1 MKTPVLKIL
10 CLLGLQLGLLL
21 GLQPDAA
28 QALTLEQRLFDQA
41 WRVVSQAYVDD
52 TFNDQNW
59 WAVRQ
64 TVLSQ
69 PLADRAQTYDV
80 VREMLDSLGDPFTRL
95 LEPEEYRNLQMTT
108 SGALTGVGL
117 QIASDR
123 TNGQV
128 IVIAPIAG
136 SPAERAGLHPG
147 DHIQAIDG
155 QPTDDLSLDE
165 AASLMRG
172 PQGTTVRLTVNRW
185 INPDLKATLSPIP
198 KPVTASD
205 QSAPQPNLEFWEV
218 EVVRDLIS
226 LNSVISELRQ
236 EPGLPP
242 LGYIH
247 LLQFNG
253 NSRVEMED
261 ALLDL
266 ESQGAEGYILDLRNN
281 PGGLL
286 QAGIDVARLWL
297 DRGTI
302 VYTVDRH
309 GVQGSFQA
317 NGFALTEDPLVVLVN
332 RGTASA
338 SEILA
343 GALQENDRATLVGET
358 TFGKGLIQSLF
369 QLLDGSGMAVTV
381 AKYETPLHHDIN
393 KEGIHPNYE
402 VPSVPLRSNQW
413 GSDLDRQYQEALT
426 LLYPKSLAQN
436 PDQG

>member
-155 QPTDDLSLDE
+155 QPTDDLSLD
-165 AASLMRG
+165 
-172 PQGTTVRLTVNRW
+172 
-185 INPDLKATLSPIP
+185 
-198 KPVTASD
+198 
-205 QSAPQPNLEFWEV
+205 
-218 EVVRDLIS
+218 
-226 LNSVISELRQ
+226 
-236 EPGLPP
+236 
-242 LGYIH
+242 
-247 LLQFNG
+247 
-253 NSRVEMED
+253 
-261 ALLDL
+261 
-266 ESQGAEGYILDLRNN
+266 
-281 PGGLL
+281 
-286 QAGIDVARLWL
+286 
-297 DRGTI
+297 
-302 VYTVDRH
+302 
-309 GVQGSFQA
+309 
-317 NGFALTEDPLVVLVN
+317 
-332 RGTASA
+332 
-338 SEILA
+338 
-343 GALQENDRATLVGET
+343 
-358 TFGKGLIQSLF
+358 
-369 QLLDGSGMAVTV
+369 
-381 AKYETPLHHDIN
+381 
-393 KEGIHPNYE
+393 
-402 VPSVPLRSNQW
+402 
-413 GSDLDRQYQEALT
+413 
-426 LLYPKSLAQN
+426 
-436 PDQG
+436 